1 MKNVKFFLMSWL
13 CIHVCLFFPLQSQAE
28 EQIEPDQKINEVN
41 VQEENKES
49 QEPPEQVET
58 KQDEEKQKEEKQKEE
73 KQKEAEQQEVANKQL
88 SERKIETEQGIIT
101 INKPELKVGEEVR
114 IAVEPNGK
122 NIQSMKGILQLQ
134 KTGEQYAQERMLSF
148 EYDEETKSWVANYKA
163 GDFDLQGDWNLQ
175 LVQSYKENE
184 KEELVKNEV
193 KVPLIRIKNETPT
206 IDKELPKLQK
216 VTIDE
221 VKENL
226 VERKQGD
233 SIHLRVKASDIESVV
248 KEVRVTLKGKE
259 NKELSF
265 LLDYNKHDMDWQK
278 VFEITEALPAGPYEL
293 LVEIIDAAGNKL
305 VEESEYT
312 ISVLVPKN
320 EDDKKIEE
328 KEKEEKLDNKLE
340 NELEDKKENELEDK
354 KENEKQE
361 DSKVKNPL
369 PEENLPVVQIP
380 KQDEIVNK
388 FIKEPL
394 KEKEEFTY
402 VIKEPFEDN
411 KEVHKGK
418 DQKEKNN
425 KQVASK
431 KKEQKEEPKDKKE
444 EKGEQGVQAS
454 DVFTIMS
461 GLFVLF
467 LVLKSNKEWG

>member
-28 EQIEPDQKINEVN
+28 EQIESDQKINEVN

-49 QEPPEQVET
+49 QESSEQVKT
-58 KQDEEKQKEEKQKEE
+58 KQDEE
-73 KQKEAEQQEVANKQL
+73 KQKEAEQQEVVNKQL

-101 INKPELKVGEEVR
+101 VNKPELKVGEEVR

-134 KTGEQYAQERMLSF
+134 KNGEQYAQERMLSF

-184 KEELVKNEV
+184 KEELIKNEV

-233 SIHLRVKASDIESVV
+233 SIHIRVKASDIESVV

-312 ISVLVPKN
+312 ISVLAPKN

-328 KEKEEKLDNKLE
+328 KEDKLDNKL
-340 NELEDKKENELEDK
+340 ENELEDK

-361 DSKVKNPL
+361 DSKVKNPV

-380 KQDEIVNK
+380 KRDEKVNK

-411 KEVHKGK
+411 KEVHKAK

>member
-28 EQIEPDQKINEVN
+28 EQIESDQKINEVN

-49 QEPPEQVET
+49 QESSEQVET
-58 KQDEEKQKEEKQKEE
+58 KQDEEKQKE
-73 KQKEAEQQEVANKQL
+73 AERQEVANKQL
-88 SERKIETEQGIIT
+88 NERKIETEQGIIT
-101 INKPELKVGEEVR
+101 VNKPELKVGEEVR

-134 KTGEQYAQERMLSF
+134 KNGEQYAQERILSF

-163 GDFDLQGDWNLQ
+163 GNFDLQGDWNLQ

-184 KEELVKNEV
+184 KEEIVKNEV

-233 SIHLRVKASDIESVV
+233 SIHIRVKASDIESVV

-265 LLDYNKHDMDWQK
+265 LLDYNKHDMDWEK

-305 VEESEYT
+305 VEESEYI
-312 ISVLVPKN
+312 ISILAPKN

-328 KEKEEKLDNKLE
+328 KEKEKEDKLDNKL
-340 NELEDKKENELEDK
+340 ENELEDK

-369 PEENLPVVQIP
+369 PEEKLPVVQIP

-388 FIKEPL
+388 LIQEPL

-411 KEVHKGK
+411 KEVHKAK
-418 DQKEKNN
+418 DRKEKNN

-454 DVFTIMS
+454 DLFTIMS

>member
-13 CIHVCLFFPLQSQAE
+13 SIHVCLFFPLQSQAE
-28 EQIEPDQKINEVN
+28 EQIESDQKINEVN

-49 QEPPEQVET
+49 QESSEQVET
-58 KQDEEKQKEEKQKEE
+58 KQDEEKQKEEKQKE
-73 KQKEAEQQEVANKQL
+73 AEQQEVVNKQL

-101 INKPELKVGEEVR
+101 VNKPELKVGEEVR

-134 KTGEQYAQERMLSF
+134 KNGEQYAQERMLSF

-184 KEELVKNEV
+184 KEELIKNEV

-233 SIHLRVKASDIESVV
+233 SIHIRVKASDIESVV

-312 ISVLVPKN
+312 ISVLAPKN

-328 KEKEEKLDNKLE
+328 KEDKLDNKL
-340 NELEDKKENELEDK
+340 ENELEDK

-361 DSKVKNPL
+361 DSKVKNPV

-380 KQDEIVNK
+380 KRDEKVNK

-411 KEVHKGK
+411 KEVHKAK

>member
-28 EQIEPDQKINEVN
+28 EQIESDQKINEVN

-49 QEPPEQVET
+49 QESSEQVET
-58 KQDEEKQKEEKQKEE
+58 KQDEE

-88 SERKIETEQGIIT
+88 NERKIETEQGIIT
-101 INKPELKVGEEVR
+101 VNKPELKVGEEVR

-134 KTGEQYAQERMLSF
+134 KNGEQYAQERILSF

-163 GDFDLQGDWNLQ
+163 GNFDLQGDWNLQ

-184 KEELVKNEV
+184 KEEIVKNEV

-233 SIHLRVKASDIESVV
+233 SIHIRVKASDIESVV

-312 ISVLVPKN
+312 ISVLAPKN
-320 EDDKKIEE
+320 EDDKKIEEKE

-340 NELEDKKENELEDK
+340 NELEDKKENE
-354 KENEKQE
+354 KQE
-361 DSKVKNPL
+361 DLKIKNPL
-369 PEENLPVVQIP
+369 LEEKLPVVQIP
-380 KQDEIVNK
+380 KQDEKVNK

-394 KEKEEFTY
+394 KEKEKFTY

-411 KEVHKGK
+411 KEVHKAK

-425 KQVASK
+425 KQVVSK
-431 KKEQKEEPKDKKE
+431 KKEQKEETKDKEE

>member
-1 MKNVKFFLMSWL
+1 M
-13 CIHVCLFFPLQSQAE
+13 QSQAE
-28 EQIEPDQKINEVN
+28 EQIESDQKINEVN

-49 QEPPEQVET
+49 QESSEQVET
-58 KQDEEKQKEEKQKEE
+58 KQDEEKQKE
-73 KQKEAEQQEVANKQL
+73 AGQQEVVNKQL
-88 SERKIETEQGIIT
+88 NERKIETEQGIIT
-101 INKPELKVGEEVR
+101 VNKPELRVGEEVR

-122 NIQSMKGILQLQ
+122 NIESMKGILQLQ
-134 KTGEQYAQERMLSF
+134 KNGEQYAQERILSF

-163 GDFDLQGDWNLQ
+163 GNFDLQGDWNLQ

-184 KEELVKNEV
+184 KEEIVKNEV

-233 SIHLRVKASDIESVV
+233 SIHIRVKASDIESVV

-312 ISVLVPKN
+312 ISVLAPKN
-320 EDDKKIEE
+320 EDDKKIEEKEKEKE

-340 NELEDKKENELEDK
+340 NELEDKKENE
-354 KENEKQE
+354 KQE
-361 DSKVKNPL
+361 DLKIKNPL
-369 PEENLPVVQIP
+369 LEEKLPVVQIP
-380 KQDEIVNK
+380 KQDEKVNK

-411 KEVHKGK
+411 KEIHKAK

-425 KQVASK
+425 KQVVSK
-431 KKEQKEEPKDKKE
+431 KKEQKEETKDKEE

>member
-41 VQEENKES
+41 VQEEKS
-49 QEPPEQVET
+49 EQVET
-58 KQDEEKQKEEKQKEE
+58 KQDEEKQKEVEQKEV
-73 KQKEAEQQEVANKQL
+73 EQQEVVNKQL
-88 SERKIETEQGIIT
+88 GERKIETEQGIVT
-101 INKPELKVGEEVR
+101 VNKPELKVGEEVR

-134 KTGEQYAQERMLSF
+134 KNGEQYAQERMLSF
-148 EYDEETKSWVANYKA
+148 EYDEETKRWVANYKA

-184 KEELVKNEV
+184 KEELIKNEV

-233 SIHLRVKASDIESVV
+233 SIHIRVKASDIESVV

-312 ISVLVPKN
+312 ISVLAPKN

-328 KEKEEKLDNKLE
+328 KEEKLDNKL
-340 NELEDKKENELEDK
+340 ENELEDK

-369 PEENLPVVQIP
+369 PEENLPVVQTP

-411 KEVHKGK
+411 KEVHKAK
-418 DQKEKNN
+418 DRKEKNN

>member
-58 KQDEEKQKEEKQKEE
+58 KQDEEKPKET
-73 KQKEAEQQEVANKQL
+73 EQQEVANKQL
-88 SERKIETEQGIIT
+88 SEKKIETEQGIIT
-101 INKPELKVGEEVR
+101 VNKPELKVGEEVR

-134 KTGEQYAQERMLSF
+134 KNGEQYAQERMLSF

-184 KEELVKNEV
+184 KEELIKNEV

-233 SIHLRVKASDIESVV
+233 SIHIRVKASDIESVV

-312 ISVLVPKN
+312 IAVLAPKN

-328 KEKEEKLDNKLE
+328 KEEKLDNKL
-340 NELEDKKENELEDK
+340 ENELEDK

-411 KEVHKGK
+411 KEVHKAK
-418 DQKEKNN
+418 DRKEKNN

>member
-41 VQEENKES
+41 AQEENKES

-114 IAVEPNGK
+114 IAVESNGK

-134 KTGEQYAQERMLSF
+134 KNGEQYAQERMLSF

-184 KEELVKNEV
+184 KEELIKNEV

-305 VEESEYT
+305 VEKSEYI
-312 ISVLVPKN
+312 ISVLAPKN

-328 KEKEEKLDNKLE
+328 KEDKLDNKL
-340 NELEDKKENELEDK
+340 ENELEDK

-454 DVFTIMS
+454 DLFTIMS

>member
-58 KQDEEKQKEEKQKEE
+58 KQDEEKQKE
-73 KQKEAEQQEVANKQL
+73 AEQQEVANKQL

-101 INKPELKVGEEVR
+101 VNKLELKVGEEVR

-134 KTGEQYAQERMLSF
+134 KNGEQYAQERMLSF

-184 KEELVKNEV
+184 KEELIKNEV

-233 SIHLRVKASDIESVV
+233 SIHIRVKASDIESVV

-328 KEKEEKLDNKLE
+328 KEKEKEEKLDN
-340 NELEDKKENELEDK
+340 ELENELEDK

-361 DSKVKNPL
+361 DSKVKTPL

-411 KEVHKGK
+411 KEVHKAK

>member
-28 EQIEPDQKINEVN
+28 EQIESDQKINEVN

-49 QEPPEQVET
+49 QESSEQVET
-58 KQDEEKQKEEKQKEE
+58 KQDEEKQKE
-73 KQKEAEQQEVANKQL
+73 AEQQEVVNKQL

-101 INKPELKVGEEVR
+101 VNKPELKVGEEVR

-134 KTGEQYAQERMLSF
+134 KNGEQYAQERMLSF

-184 KEELVKNEV
+184 KEELIKNEV

-233 SIHLRVKASDIESVV
+233 SIHIRVKASDIESVV

-328 KEKEEKLDNKLE
+328 KEDKLDNKL
-340 NELEDKKENELEDK
+340 ENELEDK

-361 DSKVKNPL
+361 DSKVKNPV
-369 PEENLPVVQIP
+369 PEENLPVVQIL
-380 KQDEIVNK
+380 KRDEKVNK

-411 KEVHKGK
+411 KEVHKAK

>member
-49 QEPPEQVET
+49 QESSEQVET
-58 KQDEEKQKEEKQKEE
+58 KQDEEKQKEAEQEV
-73 KQKEAEQQEVANKQL
+73 EQQEVVNKQL
-88 SERKIETEQGIIT
+88 NERKIETEQGIIT
-101 INKPELKVGEEVR
+101 VNKQELKVGEEVR

-134 KTGEQYAQERMLSF
+134 KNGEQYAQERILSF
-148 EYDEETKSWVANYKA
+148 GYDEETKSWVANYKA

-184 KEELVKNEV
+184 KEEIVKNEV

-233 SIHLRVKASDIESVV
+233 SIHIRVKASDIESVV

-278 VFEITEALPAGPYEL
+278 VFEITEALPTGPYEL
-293 LVEIIDAAGNKL
+293 LVEIIDGAGNKL

-312 ISVLVPKN
+312 ISVLAPKN

-328 KEKEEKLDNKLE
+328 KEDKLDNKLE
-340 NELEDKKENELEDK
+340 NELEDKKENEKQKDLEI
-354 KENEKQE
+354 
-361 DSKVKNPL
+361 KNPL
-369 PEENLPVVQIP
+369 PEEKLPVVQIP
-380 KQDEIVNK
+380 KQDEKVNK

-411 KEVHKGK
+411 KEVHKAK

-425 KQVASK
+425 KQVVSK
-431 KKEQKEEPKDKKE
+431 KKEQKEETKDKEE

>member
-49 QEPPEQVET
+49 QESSEQVET
-58 KQDEEKQKEEKQKEE
+58 KQDEEKQKEAEQV
-73 KQKEAEQQEVANKQL
+73 EQQEVVNKQL
-88 SERKIETEQGIIT
+88 NERKIETEQGIIT
-101 INKPELKVGEEVR
+101 VNKPELKVGEEMR

-134 KTGEQYAQERMLSF
+134 KNGEQYAQERILSF

-184 KEELVKNEV
+184 KEEIVKNEV

-233 SIHLRVKASDIESVV
+233 SIYIRVKASDIESVV

-312 ISVLVPKN
+312 ISVLAPKN

-328 KEKEEKLDNKLE
+328 KEKEDKLDNKLE
-340 NELEDKKENELEDK
+340 NELEDKKENE
-354 KENEKQE
+354 KQK
-361 DSKVKNPL
+361 DLKIKNPL
-369 PEENLPVVQIP
+369 PEEKLPVVQIP
-380 KQDEIVNK
+380 KQDEKVNK

-411 KEVHKGK
+411 KEVHKAK

-425 KQVASK
+425 KQVVSK
-431 KKEQKEEPKDKKE
+431 KKEQKEETKDKEE

>member
-28 EQIEPDQKINEVN
+28 EQIESDQKINEVN

-49 QEPPEQVET
+49 QESSEQVET
-58 KQDEEKQKEEKQKEE
+58 KQDEEKQKE
-73 KQKEAEQQEVANKQL
+73 AEQQEVVNKQL

-101 INKPELKVGEEVR
+101 VNKPELKVGEEVR

-134 KTGEQYAQERMLSF
+134 KNGEQYAQERMLSF

-184 KEELVKNEV
+184 KEELIKNEV

-233 SIHLRVKASDIESVV
+233 SIHIRVKASDIESVV

-312 ISVLVPKN
+312 ISVLAPKN

-328 KEKEEKLDNKLE
+328 KEDKLDNKL
-340 NELEDKKENELEDK
+340 ENELEDK

-361 DSKVKNPL
+361 DSKVKNPV

-380 KQDEIVNK
+380 KRDENVNK

-411 KEVHKGK
+411 KEVHKAK

>member
-1 MKNVKFFLMSWL
+1 
-13 CIHVCLFFPLQSQAE
+13 
-28 EQIEPDQKINEVN
+28 
-41 VQEENKES
+41 
-49 QEPPEQVET
+49 
-58 KQDEEKQKEEKQKEE
+58 
-73 KQKEAEQQEVANKQL
+73 
-88 SERKIETEQGIIT
+88 
-101 INKPELKVGEEVR
+101 
-114 IAVEPNGK
+114 
-122 NIQSMKGILQLQ
+122 MKGILQLQ
-134 KTGEQYAQERMLSF
+134 KNGEQYAQERILSF
-148 EYDEETKSWVANYKA
+148 EYDEETKSWVTNYKA
-163 GDFDLQGDWNLQ
+163 EDFDLQGDWNLQ

-184 KEELVKNEV
+184 KEEIVKNEV

-233 SIHLRVKASDIESVV
+233 SIHIRVKASDIESVV

-265 LLDYNKHDMDWQK
+265 FIRLQQARYGLGK

-293 LVEIIDAAGNKL
+293 LVEIIDAAGINLLKKVNIPFL
-305 VEESEYT
+305 FGA
-312 ISVLVPKN
+312 N
-320 EDDKKIEE
+320 EDDKKIEEKEKE

-340 NELEDKKENELEDK
+340 NELEDKKENE
-354 KENEKQE
+354 KQE
-361 DSKVKNPL
+361 DLKIKNPL
-369 PEENLPVVQIP
+369 LEEKLPVVQIP
-380 KQDEIVNK
+380 KQDEKVNK

-411 KEVHKGK
+411 KEVHKAK
-418 DQKEKNN
+418 DQKEKSN
-425 KQVASK
+425 KQVVSK
-431 KKEQKEEPKDKKE
+431 KKEQKEETKDKEE